1 MRTLT
6 STLEAEQQKA
16 SIDPLIKIVLTHG
29 DTEHTFDL
37 ERILDSSHTEE
48 PYSQKLE
55 LTLDNSDGVLTGLD
69 LKGYKGVI
77 SYGAVTD
84 DGDEYSDCAPL
95 TVISQR
101 LNSSPGI
108 LDCTLSLVGIP
119 NLMAE
124 DKASESYLPDDDD
137 SKTVKTLINSIL
149 GATIACFHS
158 DDDCIA
164 YDCVFDSEDDLIDT
178 YKPKDSFR
186 IYTGGS
192 RLSAIRRL
200 LDLTKC
206 AMIFKADGKGHVFV
220 PTTSGA
226 VYSYEYSLED

>member
-137 SKTVKTLINSIL
+137 TKSVKTLIDSL
-149 GATIACFHS
+149 LEATMDCFSH
-158 DDDCIA
+158 CQA
-164 YDCVFDSEDDLIDT
+164 YEVVWESGYDGLANT

-192 RLSAIRRL
+192 RLAAFRRL
-200 LDLTKC
+200 LEYTGNV
-206 AMIFKADGKGHVFV
+206 ARVESDGKWHILK
-220 PTTSGA
+220 PTTTGA
-226 VYSYEYSLED
+226 TYDYEYSLED